1 MKNGIKQFLPTDQH
15 PMVDD
20 LFSLRH
26 YDGIAHYK
34 LCTLEEEKL
43 LKIFFLR
50 LFGSKLQWE
59 NRQWVRTL

>member
-50 LFGSKLQWE
+50 LFGSKLQ
-59 NRQWVRTL
+59 